1 MSMLELQQD
10 LIIEQDLNNPYL
22 DLDYDEIMS
31 ILLKKK
37 YSDKKLIQD
46 TLKKNKS
53 KSHLKSNLKKSDL
66 KSNLKKSDLK
76 SNLKKSDLKSKSDSN
91 ESISYYNRIFI
102 FIFIIILVIMILY

>member
-1 MSMLELQQD
+1 MSLLELQ
-10 LIIEQDLNNPYL
+10 EDLNNPYL

-53 KSHLKSNLKKSDL
+53 KSHLNSHL
-66 KSNLKKSDLK
+66 KSNLKKSD
-76 SNLKKSDLKSKSDSN
+76 SN
-91 ESISYYNRIFI
+91 ESINYYNRI

>member
-1 MSMLELQQD
+1 MSLLELQ
-10 LIIEQDLNNPYL
+10 EDLNNPYL

-53 KSHLKSNLKKSDL
+53 KSHLKSNLKKSD
-66 KSNLKKSDLK
+66 
-76 SNLKKSDLKSKSDSN
+76 SN

-102 FIFIIILVIMILY
+102 FIIILVIMILY